1 MPRKSPWPP
10 RIYPR
15 DGKEYIRIRTGPK
28 KVRELVLG
36 PVGSP
41 EARTEYQRICAEI
54 LAHGETFR
62 RDPGITVAEM
72 VVQYLRA
79 AQAEPSPQHHRQRP
93 SFHRVRP

>member
-54 LAHGETFR
+54 LSHGETFR
-62 RDPGITVAEM
+62 RDPGIT
-72 VVQYLRA
+72 
-79 AQAEPSPQHHRQRP
+79 AEPSPQHHRQRP